1 MEATMCG
8 RFAQYQGLADY
19 LAELNAEQDV
29 ISGYDNVPIARYNVA
44 PSTKV
49 HMLHGEARGIQL
61 GAVRWGWAPHWAK
74 ANLPPAI
81 NARVETVASGKYFR
95 AIWPHRALVMAD
107 GWYEWVKD
115 DAGPLKKQ
123 PYFIKLKRGAPMF
136 FAALG
141 QYPIDDGEEREGDGL
156 VIITQPSDGDML
168 AIHDRQPVVLP
179 PDAARRWIDPDLTS
193 AQAEEL
199 AQTQGL
205 TADAFTWHPVSKA
218 VGNVKHDSSELIQ
231 PIAPPEP

>member
-1 MEATMCG
+1 MCG

-19 LAELNAEQDV
+19 LAELSAERDV
-29 ISGYDNVPIARYNVA
+29 LSGYDNVPLARYNVA

-49 HMLHGEARGIQL
+49 HMLYGETRGIHL

-74 ANLPPAI
+74 PKLPPAI
-81 NARVETVASGKYFR
+81 NARVETVASGKYFK

-107 GWYEWVKD
+107 GWYEWVRD
-115 DAGPLKKQ
+115 TVDPQKKQ
-123 PYFIKLKRGAPMF
+123 PYFIKLKSGAPLF

-156 VIITQPSDGDML
+156 VIITQASDGEML
-168 AIHDRQPVVLP
+168 TIHDRQPVVLA
-179 PDAARRWIDPDLTS
+179 PDAARRWIDPELTS
-193 AQAEEL
+193 LEAEEL

-205 TADAFTWHPVSKA
+205 TAAAFTWYPVTKA
-218 VGNVKHDSSELIQ
+218 VGNVRHDSPEVIQ
-231 PIAPPEP
+231 AISLPHP

>member
-1 MEATMCG
+1 MCG

-19 LAELNAEQDV
+19 LAELNAEREV

-49 HMLHGEARGIQL
+49 HMLYGEARGIHL
-61 GAVRWGWAPHWAK
+61 SAVRWGWAPHWAK
-74 ANLPPAI
+74 PGLPPAI
-81 NARVETVASGKYFR
+81 NARVETVASGKFFK

-115 DAGPLKKQ
+115 ATDPKKKQ
-123 PYFIKLKRGAPMF
+123 PYFIQLRSGAPLF

-141 QYPIDDGEEREGDGL
+141 QFPIDDGEERTGDGL
-156 VIITQPSDGDML
+156 VIITQASDGDMQ
-168 AIHDRQPVVLP
+168 AIHDRQPVVLA
-179 PDAARRWIDPDLTS
+179 PDVARRWIDPALT
-193 AQAEEL
+193 AQQAEEI

-205 TADAFTWHPVSKA
+205 GAEAFSWHPVGRA
-218 VGNVKHDSSELIQ
+218 VGDAKNDSPELMQ
-231 PIAPPEP
+231 PISLASC